1 MREKVHMYWPKK
13 FFPKISELENSGFVK
28 KEKKFWG
35 KKFNMLEAIC
45 VCGRGWEVKEGVQVM
60 V

>member
-1 MREKVHMYWPKK
+1 MYWPKK
-13 FFPKISELENSGFVK
+13 FFPKISEIENSGFVK

-45 VCGRGWEVKEGVQVM
+45 VCGRGWEVKEGAQVM
-60 V
+60 A